1 MDAYFNQFIENI
13 TLTEDQ
19 CSDAQTKYQ
28 NVAFKLQKK
37 YYPSLTDYDP
47 SKKFLFGS
55 YKTKTNVRPLT
66 EDQDVDLLYKLPKD
80 EFYRFV
86 NRKCNGAAD
95 LLHEIASYL
104 KDSFPTT
111 ENIKGWINVVLIEF
125 SEHHHN
131 IEMLPAFEKEDGT
144 FIIPNSKD
152 GGSFETIDLRKQLE
166 KFSESNKATN
176 GLTRT
181 LAKMFKA
188 WDHNTK
194 SMNYSSFMRLEHI
207 IDFLNQIYP
216 NGKEDYQYSQ
226 IILDYFW
233 FIRNY
238 NLCVSENLTYVN
250 KAITRAQNAISY
262 IDEGKFSKASVEYQ
276 KIFGKEFPSAKDSE
290 KSFNPKLVQRISPW
304 SN

>member
-1 MDAYFNQFIENI
+1 MDTYFNQFIENI

-19 CSDAQTKYQ
+19 CNDAQTKYQ
-28 NVAFKLQKK
+28 NVAFKLQRK
-37 YYPSLTDYDP
+37 YYPSLTVYDP

-66 EDQDVDLLYKLPKD
+66 DDQDVDLLYKLPKD
-80 EFYRFV
+80 EFYKFI
-86 NRKCNGAAD
+86 NRKGNGAAD
-95 LLHEIASYL
+95 LLYEIASYL

-131 IEMLPAFEKEDGT
+131 IELLPAFENEDGT
-144 FIIPNSKD
+144 FIIPNSRD
-152 GGSFETIDLRKQLE
+152 GGSFETFDPRMQLE

-181 LAKMFKA
+181 LAKMLKA
-188 WDHNTK
+188 WAHNTK
-194 SMNYSSFMRLEHI
+194 SMNYSSFNRLEHI
-207 IDFLNQIYP
+207 IYFLSQNYP
-216 NGKEDYQYSQ
+216 NGKEHYQYSQ
-226 IILDYFW
+226 IIFDCFC
-233 FIRNY
+233 FIKKC
-238 NLCVSENLTYVN
+238 NLCGSENLTYVN
-250 KAITRAQNAISY
+250 TAITRAQNAISY

-276 KIFGKEFPSAKDSE
+276 KIFGKEFPSVKDSE
-290 KSFNPKLVQRISPW
+290 KSFNPKLVQEIGPW